1 MFQDKDIVNLQVER
15 FKELMFKLYKE
26 YALDGGLDFDNGDTC
41 YYLSNIFELFD
52 TEEHINENKYI
63 LDHLEYDSPGST
75 GDIFYELV
83 PLLFDKCKDYLS
95 KAALLALVNTTRF
108 RTLYHN
114 KNSFNQDIEYMQ
126 HIIENEK
133 SNNQ

>member
-75 GDIFYELV
+75 GDLFYGLV
-83 PLLFDKCKDYLS
+83 ALLFDKCKDYLL
-95 KAALLALVNTTRF
+95 KLPF
-108 RTLYHN
+108 
-114 KNSFNQDIEYMQ
+114 
-126 HIIENEK
+126 
-133 SNNQ
+133 